1 MIATHAHDAGETVIG
16 QRIGGGSMPRR
27 IVIVGCGVSGTTAA
41 FHARK
46 IDRTAKIV
54 LLGDEALPE
63 YSRCGL
69 PYAFSHVVPSLEAL
83 IGYDE
88 AFYEQMNRIDLRLSW
103 KVNRIVVEKQ
113 TVEAVRT
120 NDASTETL
128 QYDALILTTGARP
141 SIVPVP
147 GADLK
152 GVFTIRTMNDI
163 QRLTDHL
170 TENNAKRVA
179 IIGAGLTGSE
189 MAEALLQRGVT
200 VIQAEIV
207 PEILPVILD
216 PDMASII
223 RTRAEEHGV
232 EYHLNSTLEEIV
244 GRNGKVSGV
253 RISGEEYGVDA
264 VIVAVRVKPNTELA
278 KNAGIV
284 LGESGGIKTDERM
297 ATSASSVY
305 AAGDCIETYDRIT
318 RRNVFFQLA
327 TTAVRQALVAGTN
340 AAGGNA
346 KYPGSTGVTTV
357 KLFGLEIASFG
368 PTTTASEE
376 IGIHPI
382 SVRITGSTRL
392 PYYPGGKELTVKL
405 LADSE
410 DGRLLGA
417 QLVGEEGATLRANFA
432 SIAGHLGLSVE
443 QFEQIETCYSPPLAP
458 VWDPVTIAAQ
468 ALLRRLQTS
477 RGAKSQKLTTVED

>member
-1 MIATHAHDAGETVIG
+1 MAEARETVIG
-16 QRIGGGSMPRR
+16 QGKRRSSMARR
-27 IVIVGCGVSGTTAA
+27 IVIIGCGVSGTTAA

-46 IDRTAKIV
+46 TDRTAQIV
-54 LLGDEALPE
+54 LLGDEQLPE

-88 AFYEQMNRIDLRLSW
+88 AFYEQMNRIDLRLGW
-103 KVNRIVVEKQ
+103 KTTRIEIEKQ
-113 TVEAVRT
+113 RVEAVRVDGNAAGT
-120 NDASTETL
+120 FD
-128 QYDALILTTGARP
+128 YDTLILTMGAQP
-141 SIVPVP
+141 STVPVS
-147 GADLK
+147 GSDLK

-163 QRLTDHL
+163 QRLTNHL
-170 TENNAKRVA
+170 AENDAKRVA

-189 MAEALLQRGVT
+189 MAEALLQQGME

-232 EYHLNSTLEEIV
+232 EYHLNSSLEEIA
-244 GRNGKVSGV
+244 GRNGRVSSV
-253 RISGEEYGVDA
+253 RISGKDYPVEA
-264 VIVAVRVKPNTELA
+264 VIIAVRVKPNTELA
-278 KNAGIV
+278 KNAGII

-297 ATSASSVY
+297 ATSARNVY

-318 RRNVFFQLA
+318 RRYVFFQLA

-357 KLFGLEIASFG
+357 KLFGLEVASFG
-368 PTTTASEE
+368 PTTVASEKM
-376 IGIHPI
+376 GLHPI
-382 SVRITGSTRL
+382 SVRTTGSTRL
-392 PYYPGGKELTVKL
+392 PYYPGGKDLTVKL
-405 LADSE
+405 LADAS
-410 DGRLLGA
+410 DGRLLGV
-417 QLVGEEGATLRANFA
+417 QLIGEEGATLRANLA
-432 SIAGHLGLSVE
+432 SMAGHLGMSVE
-443 QFEQIETCYSPPLAP
+443 EFEQIETCYSPPLAP

-468 ALLRRLQTS
+468 ALLRKLQTS
-477 RGAKSQKLTTVED
+477 PAAKPKRLTTVEN